1 MKPNQLD
8 WVAIYAAA
16 VATIALGWQIGD
28 RIYSALSHVR
38 VYGEVTD
45 ATTGGTAP
53 LFDVMGVTIINRG
66 VHSIRVRAI
75 VVQDSPRF
83 RRPTWRRQM
92 YQFMSGT
99 DVAIE
104 IGPHDSIT
112 SAFRIDEFR
121 RLAGNGYVRVTVQL
135 TTERWHRSRRF
146 RPADRPRRRPENFPA
161 PPPLP

>member
-1 MKPNQLD
+1 MKPSQLD

-66 VHSIRVRAI
+66 AHSIRIRAI
-75 VVQDSPRF
+75 VVEDAPRF
-83 RRPTWRRQM
+83 RGPKWRYQI

-99 DVAIE
+99 DVAVE
-104 IGPHDSIT
+104 IGPHDSFT
-112 SAFRIDEFR
+112 SAFD
-121 RLAGNGYVRVTVQL
+121 
-135 TTERWHRSRRF
+135 
-146 RPADRPRRRPENFPA
+146 
-161 PPPLP
+161 

>member
-1 MKPNQLD
+1 MKLNQLD

-45 ATTGGTAP
+45 ATTGGMAP

-66 VHSIRVRAI
+66 AHSIRVRAI
-75 VVQDSPRF
+75 VVQDSPAF
-83 RRPTWRRQM
+83 RGPTWRRQM

-99 DVAIE
+99 DVAME

-135 TTERWHRSRRF
+135 TTERWHHSRRF
-146 RPADRPRRRPENFPA
+146 RPADRPRRPPENFPA